1 MKWIACALLMGL
13 PALAAA
19 PSDVAGNWALTGEV
33 QGIAVLETCTF
44 TIADT
49 ALTGS
54 CTTESGKYD
63 TKGKVDGTT
72 VTFHHGGKYNGDDFV
87 ITYTGKLGTDG
98 AMTGTM
104 DVDPFSVTGS
114 FTGKKGVAAAPAT
127 AAAPAQ

>member
-19 PSDVAGNWALTGEV
+19 PDDITGAWTLTGDV
-33 QGIAVLETCTF
+33 QGITVTENCNF
-44 TIADT
+44 TVADT

-54 CTTESGKYD
+54 CVTDSGKYD
-63 TKGKVDGTT
+63 TTGKVDGKT

-98 AMTGTM
+98 AITGTM

-114 FTGKKGVAAAPAT
+114 FTGKKGAAAPAK
-127 AAAPAQ
+127 